1 MKNTFR
7 HFFIAGLLAL
17 FLASGQ
23 SPRAAD
29 QPNVGTQ
36 NATQKV
42 KAKRGWYPFGG
53 IVVSTDIQAKTVSLK
68 RKVGARVLR
77 LDSKSI
83 LEINGRPAA
92 LANVRIGSYAH
103 GKLHKDAALNEVI
116 IAAKFDNEAPNRDK
130 PITKKSSENPP
141 PNQ

>member
-7 HFFIAGLLAL
+7 YFFFAGLLAL

-23 SPRAAD
+23 ALRAAD
-29 QPNVGTQ
+29 QPTVGAQ

-53 IVVSTDIQAKTVSLK
+53 IVVSTDIQAKSVSLK

-77 LDSKSI
+77 LDAKSI
-83 LEINGRPAA
+83 LEINGRPAS
-92 LANVRIGSYAH
+92 LTNVRIGSYAH
-103 GKLHKDAALNEVI
+103 GKLHKDAAGNEVI
-116 IAAKFDNEAPNRDK
+116 MAAKFDNEAPKKDK
-130 PITKKSSENPP
+130 PSANY
-141 PNQ
+141 